1 MWVMGLKLSRQQ
13 RQQLLDWADEAG
25 ELECCGLLLGRGGEV
40 ERVERAANV
49 ATDPERHFEIDPAA
63 LIDAERQARQG
74 GPAII
79 GYFHSHPNGRA
90 EPSPDDAASASADGR
105 YWLIIANG
113 EITSWL
119 PLADDTTKGVTFT
132 ASGPV

>member
-1 MWVMGLKLSRQQ
+1 MGLKLSRQQ
-13 RQQLLDWADEAG
+13 RQLLLDWAKEAG
-25 ELECCGLLLGRGGEV
+25 KNECCGLLLGRDCEV
-40 ERVERAANV
+40 ERVERTANV
-49 ATDPERHFEIDPAA
+49 AADPHRSFEINPAA
-63 LIDAERQARQG
+63 LIAAEKQGRQG
-74 GPAII
+74 GPTII

-90 EPSPDDAASASADGR
+90 EPSSDDAASASSDGR

-119 PLADDTTKGVTFT
+119 PLANDTTKGVTFT